1 MKIVVFGIANKT
13 SVKKYK
19 KFAQEILFQHNKK
32 RLLDNSKTLNI
43 IFVDDA
49 YIKKLNRQFLG
60 RNRPTDVL
68 AFPIKTEKI
77 TTNDTNTSNNTNKNQ
92 FSIRKIRLISD
103 IRGKKI
109 LCPSCVIPRSENK
122 VWAEIYISLDRAQE
136 QAKELKITTSK
147 EIGNLIKHGIL
158 HLLGY
163 SHNGMKR
170 LED

>member
-43 IFVDDA
+43 ILVDDA

-68 AFPIKTEKI
+68 AFPREVAHSRSPIAI
-77 TTNDTNTSNNTNKNQ
+77 SN
-92 FSIRKIRLISD
+92 
-103 IRGKKI
+103 G
-109 LCPSCVIPRSENK
+109 